1 MANLE
6 HSQEVVAVVVPMI
19 IVTITQITKTVLDH
33 KEVLVAVATVA
44 VAVIMRVRMGQLV
57 LPILVAVAVEVTEE
71 PHNTMV
77 EMVEVVS

>member
-1 MANLE
+1 MVNLE
-6 HSQEVVAVVVPMI
+6 PSEEEVAVVVPMI
-19 IVTITQITKTVLDH
+19 IVTIIQTTKTGLNH

-44 VAVIMRVRMGQLV
+44 VAVIMRVRMVQLV